1 MGNYWTCAW
10 RSYRI
15 PERVKE
21 NTRLWL
27 AGRSQ
32 PPLGSFH
39 STGVALRVS
48 TLKGTQLPL
57 TLMSLS
63 VHNPS
68 FLVESFHRP
77 DLGVGDQA
85 KEYRLNCGASLKMR
99 VSCNPTPGHISREN
113 FHSKRCMYPGAHSST
128 ICIIAGTWKQPKCPS
143 TTEERKWGTYIQL
156 NII

>member
-1 MGNYWTCAW
+1 MYYNRKKKKLGNYWTCAW

-57 TLMSLS
+57 TRMSLS

-99 VSCNPTPGHISREN
+99 VSCNPTPGHI
-113 FHSKRCMYPGAHSST
+113 YPEKT
-128 ICIIAGTWKQPKCPS
+128 F
-143 TTEERKWGTYIQL
+143 IQKDACTL
-156 NII
+156 VLIVAPFV